1 MNALTKGGTSADPA
15 KDSATAQVSTPATA
29 SPGGPPRH
37 GGILDRA
44 TGPTLK
50 VVSKYGTLIAMA
62 IMVVIFSISIPNGA
76 FLTGGN
82 LLSIV
87 NQSAL
92 TAIIACGLTM
102 VLVVGEFDLSVGYA
116 ASLAGVLVT
125 GLIANQGLPIVLA
138 VLITL
143 LVGGGIGT
151 VNGLLV
157 TKARVNAVVATLGVG
172 TILTGL
178 AFGYT
183 AGSPIVAVPK
193 EFTYLALAKLAGIA
207 NPIWFML
214 LVVAILWVILNR
226 TASGQRIQ
234 AVGANRNAARLAGI
248 RTDRSKITAFVIA
261 GVCAAFTGILLASLL
276 GSGTVSAAD
285 SYLMDSFAAVFL
297 GSATL
302 RDGEFHILGTLIGV
316 LVVNVGFNGLALL
329 GTPTF
334 WQYVF
339 KGGILVVA
347 VALSTIA
354 RRYARP

>member
-1 MNALTKGGTSADPA
+1 MNASIVDPSTQEGTARALRPRGR
-15 KDSATAQVSTPATA
+15 VGNA
-29 SPGGPPRH
+29 SLL
-37 GGILDRA
+37 I
-44 TGPTLK
+44 
-50 VVSKYGTLIAMA
+50 VSKYGTLIAMA
-62 IMVVIFSISIPNGA
+62 VMLVTFAIAVPNGA
-76 FLTGGN
+76 FFTSNN

-125 GLIANQGLPIVLA
+125 GFIANQGLPILIAVVLT
-138 VLITL
+138 VVI
-143 LVGGGIGT
+143 GGGIGAA
-151 VNGLLV
+151 NGLLV
-157 TKARVNAVVATLGVG
+157 TKARVNAVVATLGIG

-183 AGSPIVAVPK
+183 AGSPITQLPQ
-193 EFTYLALAKLAGIA
+193 EFTWITLGRFLGIQ

-214 LVVAILWVILNR
+214 IVVAVLWVVLNR
-226 TASGQRIQ
+226 TATGQRIQ
-234 AVGANRNAARLAGI
+234 AVGANPKAARLAGI
-248 RTDRSKITAFVIA
+248 RVDRTKTTAFVIA
-261 GVCAAFTGILLASLL
+261 GVCAALTGVLLASIL

-285 SYLMDSFAAVFL
+285 GYLMDSFAAVFL

-316 LVVNVGFNGLALL
+316 LVVSVGFNGLALM

-334 WQYVF
+334 WQYIF
-339 KGGILVVA
+339 KGGILVLA

-354 RRYARP
+354 RRYARR

>member
-1 MNALTKGGTSADPA
+1 MTSSSTLPEP
-15 KDSATAQVSTPATA
+15 VSTDPIPDAAPLTA
-29 SPGGPPRH
+29 KTRRGNLALV
-37 GGILDRA
+37 I
-44 TGPTLK
+44 
-50 VVSKYGTLIAMA
+50 VSKYGTLFAMA
-62 IMVVIFSISIPNGA
+62 IMLVIFGLAVPNGA
-76 FLTGGN
+76 FLSGNN

-102 VLVVGEFDLSVGYA
+102 VLVVGEFDLSVGYS

-125 GLIANQGLPIVLA
+125 GLVANQGLPLIAAVVLT
-138 VLITL
+138 V
-143 LVGGGIGT
+143 LVGGAVGG
-151 VNGLLV
+151 VNGVLV

-172 TILTGL
+172 TVLTGL

-183 AGSPIVAVPK
+183 AGSPIVEVPK
-193 EFTYLALAKLAGIA
+193 EFTYITLARFLGIQ
-207 NPIWFML
+207 NPIWIMAII
-214 LVVAILWVILNR
+214 VALLWVVLNR
-226 TASGQRIQ
+226 TATGQRIQ
-234 AVGANRNAARLAGI
+234 AVGANRSVARLAGI

-261 GVCAAFTGILLASLL
+261 GVCAAITGILLASLL
-276 GSGTVSAAD
+276 GSGTVGAAD
-285 SYLMDSFAAVFL
+285 GYLMDSFAAVFL

-316 LVVNVGFNGLALL
+316 LVVSVGFNGLSLL

-354 RRYARP
+354 RRYSKA

>member
-1 MNALTKGGTSADPA
+1 MTSSSTLPEPVSTDPA
-15 KDSATAQVSTPATA
+15 PAA
-29 SPGGPPRH
+29 GPLQAKTRR
-37 GGILDRA
+37 GNLALVI
-44 TGPTLK
+44 
-50 VVSKYGTLIAMA
+50 VSKYGTLFAMA
-62 IMVVIFSISIPNGA
+62 IMIVIFGLAVPNGA
-76 FLTGGN
+76 FLSGNN

-125 GLIANQGLPIVLA
+125 GLVANQGLPLVAAVVLT
-138 VLITL
+138 I
-143 LVGGGIGT
+143 LVGGAVGG
-151 VNGLLV
+151 VNGVLV

-183 AGSPIVAVPK
+183 AGSPIVEVPK
-193 EFTYLALAKLAGIA
+193 EFTYITLARFLGIQ
-207 NPIWFML
+207 NPIWIMAII
-214 LVVAILWVILNR
+214 VALLWVVLNR
-226 TASGQRIQ
+226 TATGQRIQ
-234 AVGANRNAARLAGI
+234 AVGANRSAARLAGI

-261 GVCAAFTGILLASLL
+261 GVCAAITGILLASLL
-276 GSGTVSAAD
+276 GSGTVGAAD
-285 SYLMDSFAAVFL
+285 GYLMDSFAAVFL

-316 LVVNVGFNGLALL
+316 LVVSVGFNGLSLL

-354 RRYARP
+354 RRYSKA

>member
-1 MNALTKGGTSADPA
+1 M
-15 KDSATAQVSTPATA
+15 
-29 SPGGPPRH
+29 
-37 GGILDRA
+37 I
-44 TGPTLK
+44 
-50 VVSKYGTLIAMA
+50 VSKYGTLIAMA
-62 IMVVIFSISIPNGA
+62 LMIVIFSVSVPNGA
-76 FLTGGN
+76 FLSGGN

-87 NQSAL
+87 NQSSL

-125 GLIANQGLPIVLA
+125 GLIANQGLPIALA
-138 VLITL
+138 VLVTL
-143 LVGGGIGT
+143 VAGGGIGT

-157 TKARVNAVVATLGVG
+157 TKARVNAVVATLGIG
-172 TILTGL
+172 TVLTGL

-183 AGSPIVAVPK
+183 AGSPIVQVPK
-193 EFTYLALAKLAGIA
+193 EFTYLALAKFLGIA

-214 LVVAILWVILNR
+214 LVVAVLWVILNR

-234 AVGANRNAARLAGI
+234 AVGANRSAARLAGI

-334 WQYVF
+334 WQYIF
-339 KGGILVVA
+339 KGGILVIA
-347 VALSTIA
+347 VALSTIS
-354 RRYARP
+354 RRYAHHW

>member
-1 MNALTKGGTSADPA
+1 MTSSSTLPEP
-15 KDSATAQVSTPATA
+15 VSTDPIPDAA
-29 SPGGPPRH
+29 P
-37 GGILDRA
+37 
-44 TGPTLK
+44 LK
-50 VVSKYGTLIAMA
+50 AKTRRGNLALVIVSKYGTLFAMA
-62 IMVVIFSISIPNGA
+62 IMLVIFGLAVPNGA
-76 FLTGGN
+76 FLSGNN

-125 GLIANQGLPIVLA
+125 GLVANQGLPLIAAVVLT
-138 VLITL
+138 I
-143 LVGGGIGT
+143 LVGGAVGG
-151 VNGLLV
+151 VNGVLV

-172 TILTGL
+172 TVLTGL

-183 AGSPIVAVPK
+183 AGSPIVEVPK
-193 EFTYLALAKLAGIA
+193 EFTYITLARFLGIQ
-207 NPIWFML
+207 NPIWIMAII
-214 LVVAILWVILNR
+214 VALLWVVLNR
-226 TASGQRIQ
+226 TATGQRIQ
-234 AVGANRNAARLAGI
+234 AVGANRSAARLAGI

-261 GVCAAFTGILLASLL
+261 GVCAAITGILLASLL
-276 GSGTVSAAD
+276 GSGTVGAAD
-285 SYLMDSFAAVFL
+285 GYLMDSFAAVFL

-316 LVVNVGFNGLALL
+316 LVVSVGFNGLSLL

-354 RRYARP
+354 RRYSKA

>member
-1 MNALTKGGTSADPA
+1 MMSSTMDPSTRVA
-15 KDSATAQVSTPATA
+15 AVSSDAIR
-29 SPGGPPRH
+29 PR
-37 GGILDRA
+37 GRVGNTVLLI
-44 TGPTLK
+44 
-50 VVSKYGTLIAMA
+50 VSKYGTLIAMA
-62 IMVVIFSISIPNGA
+62 IMIVTFAIAVPNGA
-76 FLTGGN
+76 FFTPNN

-125 GLIANQGLPIVLA
+125 GFIANQGFSLLLA
-138 VLITL
+138 VVVTVLI
-143 LVGGGIGT
+143 GGSIGAA
-151 VNGLLV
+151 NGLLV
-157 TKARVNAVVATLGVG
+157 TKARVNSVVATLGIG

-183 AGSPIVAVPK
+183 AGSPITQLPK
-193 EFTYLALAKLAGIA
+193 EFTWITLARFLGIQ

-214 LVVAILWVILNR
+214 VVVAVLWVVLNR
-226 TASGQRIQ
+226 TATGQRIQ
-234 AVGANRNAARLAGI
+234 AVGANPKAARLAGI
-248 RTDRSKITAFVIA
+248 RVDRTKITAFIIA
-261 GVCAAFTGILLASLL
+261 GACAALTGVLLASIL

-285 SYLMDSFAAVFL
+285 GYLMDSFAAVFL

-316 LVVNVGFNGLALL
+316 LVVSVGFNGLALL

-339 KGGILVVA
+339 KGGILVLA

-354 RRYARP
+354 RRYARR

>member
-1 MNALTKGGTSADPA
+1 MNASIVDPSTAEGTAGALRPRGR
-15 KDSATAQVSTPATA
+15 VGNA
-29 SPGGPPRH
+29 SLL
-37 GGILDRA
+37 I
-44 TGPTLK
+44 
-50 VVSKYGTLIAMA
+50 VSKYGTLIAMA
-62 IMVVIFSISIPNGA
+62 VMLVTFAIAVPNGA
-76 FLTGGN
+76 FFTSNN

-125 GLIANQGLPIVLA
+125 GFIANQGLPILIAVVLT
-138 VLITL
+138 VVI
-143 LVGGGIGT
+143 GGGIGAA
-151 VNGLLV
+151 NGLLV
-157 TKARVNAVVATLGVG
+157 TKARVNAVVATLGIG

-183 AGSPIVAVPK
+183 AGSPITQLPQ
-193 EFTYLALAKLAGIA
+193 EFTWITLGRFLGIQ

-214 LVVAILWVILNR
+214 IVVAVLWVVLNR
-226 TASGQRIQ
+226 TATGQRIQ
-234 AVGANRNAARLAGI
+234 AVGANPKAARLAGI
-248 RTDRSKITAFVIA
+248 RVDRTKTTAFVIA
-261 GVCAAFTGILLASLL
+261 GICAALTGVLLASIL

-285 SYLMDSFAAVFL
+285 GYLMDSFAAVFL

-316 LVVNVGFNGLALL
+316 LVVSVGFNGLALM

-334 WQYVF
+334 WQYIF
-339 KGGILVVA
+339 KGGILVLA

-354 RRYARP
+354 RRYARR